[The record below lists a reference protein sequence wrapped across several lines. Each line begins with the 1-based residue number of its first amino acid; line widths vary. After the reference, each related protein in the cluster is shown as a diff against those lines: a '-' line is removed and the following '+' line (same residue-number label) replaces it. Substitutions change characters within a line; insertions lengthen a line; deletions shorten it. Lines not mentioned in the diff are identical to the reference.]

1 MVGKAII
8 YSLYRDHIY
17 LRYQHKK
24 HELCCHLYH
33 YNNILQLRAYDVLLV
48 LFNSSLPN
56 FLELTKLQNARN
68 RLDIASRDLSFFQ
81 GKRENPGNEVDAIT
95 EFAHGQ

>member
-1 MVGKAII
+1 MAGRAII

-17 LRYQHKK
+17 LRYQHEK
-24 HELCCHLYH
+24 HKLCCHLYH

-56 FLELTKLQNARN
+56 FRELTKLENARN
-68 RLDIASRDLSFFQ
+68 
-81 GKRENPGNEVDAIT
+81 
-95 EFAHGQ
+95 

>member
-1 MVGKAII
+1 MAGRAII

-17 LRYQHKK
+17 LRYQHEK
-24 HELCCHLYH
+24 HKLCCHLYH

-56 FLELTKLQNARN
+56 FLELTKLENARN
-68 RLDIASRDLSFFQ
+68 
-81 GKRENPGNEVDAIT
+81 
-95 EFAHGQ
+95 